1 MYVLVSSCLAC
12 GKGIGYIIKGVTEA
26 LSFSD
31 YSLSKGDMLMIK
43 KVFTVL
49 LGLLVAGTMI
59 SVDCS
64 DAAVK
69 RNRVRP
75 RTVSKPVTQPAPT
88 ATQQTTAA
96 PAAAATAT
104 APKTTTAPAATAQ
117 GMPYGQTMAPGQTM
131 AAPQSQGSG
140 MGSALLGV
148 GAGLAGG
155 YLLNSALSGSDATAA
170 TAAAPAEGGQSAV
183 AAAPAPAA
191 APASP
196 VANLLGYDTAN
207 YCTQLSQGNADVM
220 QQCTAAE
227 AAATAAFRQC
237 VAMSTGLNGIGS
249 YDALLRCLRGTP
261 AAQ

>member
-1 MYVLVSSCLAC
+1 
-12 GKGIGYIIKGVTEA
+12 
-26 LSFSD
+26 
-31 YSLSKGDMLMIK
+31 MLK

-88 ATQQTTAA
+88 ATQQTSAA
-96 PAAAATAT
+96 PAAAAT
-104 APKTTTAPAATAQ
+104 TTAPRTATSPAATATQSATAQ
-117 GMPYGQTMAPGQTM
+117 GMPYGQTAAPGQTM

-155 YLLNSALSGSDATAA
+155 YLLNSALSGSDAT
-170 TAAAPAEGGQSAV
+170 TAPAAGGQSAV

-207 YCTQLSQGNADVM
+207 YCTQLSQGNADIM

-227 AAATAAFRQC
+227 TAATAAFRQC
-237 VAMSTGLNGIGS
+237 VAMSSGLNGIGS

>member
-1 MYVLVSSCLAC
+1 
-12 GKGIGYIIKGVTEA
+12 
-26 LSFSD
+26 
-31 YSLSKGDMLMIK
+31 MIK
-43 KVFTVL
+43 KFFTVL

-96 PAAAATAT
+96 PAAAAT
-104 APKTTTAPAATAQ
+104 TTAPRTATSPAATATQPATAQ
-117 GMPYGQTMAPGQTM
+117 GMPYGQTAAPGQTM

-170 TAAAPAEGGQSAV
+170 EAAAAAAPAAGGQAAV
-183 AAAPAPAA
+183 ASAPAAA

-196 VANLLGYDTAN
+196 VANLLGYD
-207 YCTQLSQGNADVM
+207 SQGNADIM

-227 AAATAAFRQC
+227 TAATAAFRQC
-237 VAMSTGLNGIGS
+237 VAMSSGLNGIGS

>member
-1 MYVLVSSCLAC
+1 
-12 GKGIGYIIKGVTEA
+12 
-26 LSFSD
+26 
-31 YSLSKGDMLMIK
+31 MIK

-49 LGLLVAGTMI
+49 LGLLVAGAMI

-104 APKTTTAPAATAQ
+104 APKTTTTAPAATVTQPTTAQ

-170 TAAAPAEGGQSAV
+170 TAAAPAEGGQPAA
-183 AAAPAPAA
+183 AAAPAPA

-220 QQCTAAE
+220 QQCE

>member
-1 MYVLVSSCLAC
+1 
-12 GKGIGYIIKGVTEA
+12 
-26 LSFSD
+26 
-31 YSLSKGDMLMIK
+31 MIK

-49 LGLLVAGTMI
+49 LGLLVAGAMI

-75 RTVSKPVTQPAPT
+75 RTASKPVTQPAPT

-104 APKTTTAPAATAQ
+104 APKTTTTAPAATATQPTTAQ
-117 GMPYGQTMAPGQTM
+117 GMPYGQTMAPGQTR

-170 TAAAPAEGGQSAV
+170 TAAAPAEGGQAT
-183 AAAPAPAA
+183 AA

>member
-1 MYVLVSSCLAC
+1 
-12 GKGIGYIIKGVTEA
+12 
-26 LSFSD
+26 
-31 YSLSKGDMLMIK
+31 MIK

-104 APKTTTAPAATAQ
+104 APKTTTAPAATATQPTTAQ

-170 TAAAPAEGGQSAV
+170 TAAAPAEGGH
-183 AAAPAPAA
+183 PPW
-191 APASP
+191 
-196 VANLLGYDTAN
+196 LLP
-207 YCTQLSQGNADVM
+207 
-220 QQCTAAE
+220 
-227 AAATAAFRQC
+227 R
-237 VAMSTGLNGIGS
+237 
-249 YDALLRCLRGTP
+249 LLRLLRPRLWRTCWATTRPTTVPSSRRAMLTSCSSVLPLRLQLRRLSASVWPCPLG
-261 AAQ
+261 

>member
-1 MYVLVSSCLAC
+1 
-12 GKGIGYIIKGVTEA
+12 
-26 LSFSD
+26 
-31 YSLSKGDMLMIK
+31 MIK

-49 LGLLVAGTMI
+49 LGLLVAGAMI

-69 RNRVRP
+69 RNRVCP

-96 PAAAATAT
+96 PAAAAT
-104 APKTTTAPAATAQ
+104 
-117 GMPYGQTMAPGQTM
+117 MPYGQTMAPGQTM

-183 AAAPAPAA
+183 AATPAPAA

-220 QQCTAAE
+220 QQCTAVE

>member
-1 MYVLVSSCLAC
+1 
-12 GKGIGYIIKGVTEA
+12 
-26 LSFSD
+26 
-31 YSLSKGDMLMIK
+31 MIK

-69 RNRVRP
+69 RTRVRP

-96 PAAAATAT
+96 PAAAAT
-104 APKTTTAPAATAQ
+104 TTAPRTTTSPAATATQPATAQ
-117 GMPYGQTMAPGQTM
+117 GMPYGQTAAPGQTM

-170 TAAAPAEGGQSAV
+170 EAAAAAPAGGQSAV
-183 AAAPAPAA
+183 ASAPAAA

-207 YCTQLSQGNADVM
+207 YCTQLSQGNADIM

-227 AAATAAFRQC
+227 TAATAAFRQC
-237 VAMSTGLNGIGS
+237 VAMSSGLNGIGS

>member
-1 MYVLVSSCLAC
+1 
-12 GKGIGYIIKGVTEA
+12 
-26 LSFSD
+26 
-31 YSLSKGDMLMIK
+31 MIK

-96 PAAAATAT
+96 PAAAAT
-104 APKTTTAPAATAQ
+104 TTAPRTTTSPAATATQPATAQ
-117 GMPYGQTMAPGQTM
+117 GMPYGQTAAPGQTM

-170 TAAAPAEGGQSAV
+170 EAAAAAPAGGQSA
-183 AAAPAPAA
+183 
-191 APASP
+191 

-207 YCTQLSQGNADVM
+207 YCTQLSQGNADIM

-227 AAATAAFRQC
+227 TAATAAFRQC
-237 VAMSTGLNGIGS
+237 VAMSSGLNGIGS

>member
-1 MYVLVSSCLAC
+1 
-12 GKGIGYIIKGVTEA
+12 
-26 LSFSD
+26 
-31 YSLSKGDMLMIK
+31 MIK

-96 PAAAATAT
+96 PAAAATTT
-104 APKTTTAPAATAQ
+104 APRTATSPAATATQ
-117 GMPYGQTMAPGQTM
+117 PATAQDMPYGQTAAPGQTM

-170 TAAAPAEGGQSAV
+170 EAATAPAAGGQSAV
-183 AAAPAPAA
+183 AATPAPAA

-207 YCTQLSQGNADVM
+207 YCTQLSQGNADIM

-227 AAATAAFRQC
+227 TAATAAFRQC
-237 VAMSTGLNGIGS
+237 VAMSSGLNGIGS

>member
-1 MYVLVSSCLAC
+1 
-12 GKGIGYIIKGVTEA
+12 
-26 LSFSD
+26 
-31 YSLSKGDMLMIK
+31 MIK

-49 LGLLVAGTMI
+49 LGLLVAGAMI

-75 RTVSKPVTQPAPT
+75 RTASKPVTQPAPT

-104 APKTTTAPAATAQ
+104 APKTTTTAPAATATQPTTAQ

-170 TAAAPAEGGQSAV
+170 TAAAPAEGGQAT
-183 AAAPAPAA
+183 AA

>member
-75 RTVSKPVTQPAPT
+75 RTVSQPVTQPAPT

>member
-1 MYVLVSSCLAC
+1 M
-12 GKGIGYIIKGVTEA
+12 
-26 LSFSD
+26 
-31 YSLSKGDMLMIK
+31 
-43 KVFTVL
+43 L

-96 PAAAATAT
+96 PAAAAT
-104 APKTTTAPAATAQ
+104 TTAPRTATSPAATATQPTTAQ
-117 GMPYGQTMAPGQTM
+117 GMPYGQTAAPGQTM

-170 TAAAPAEGGQSAV
+170 APAAGGQAAV
-183 AAAPAPAA
+183 ASAPAAA

-207 YCTQLSQGNADVM
+207 YCTQLSQGNADIM

-227 AAATAAFRQC
+227 TAATAAFRQC
-237 VAMSTGLNGIGS
+237 VAMSSGLNGIGS

>member
-1 MYVLVSSCLAC
+1 
-12 GKGIGYIIKGVTEA
+12 
-26 LSFSD
+26 
-31 YSLSKGDMLMIK
+31 MIK

-96 PAAAATAT
+96 PAAAAT
-104 APKTTTAPAATAQ
+104 TTAPRTATSPAATATQPATAQ
-117 GMPYGQTMAPGQTM
+117 GMPYGQTAAPGQTM

-170 TAAAPAEGGQSAV
+170 EAAAAAPAGGQSAV
-183 AAAPAPAA
+183 ASAPAAA

-207 YCTQLSQGNADVM
+207 YCTQLSQGNADIM

-227 AAATAAFRQC
+227 TAA
-237 VAMSTGLNGIGS
+237 MSSGLNRIGS

>member
-1 MYVLVSSCLAC
+1 
-12 GKGIGYIIKGVTEA
+12 
-26 LSFSD
+26 
-31 YSLSKGDMLMIK
+31 MIK

-96 PAAAATAT
+96 PAAAAT
-104 APKTTTAPAATAQ
+104 TTAPRTTTSPAATASQPATAQ
-117 GMPYGQTMAPGQTM
+117 GMPYGQTAAPGQTM

-170 TAAAPAEGGQSAV
+170 EAAAAAAAPAAGGQSAV
-183 AAAPAPAA
+183 AAAPAAA

-207 YCTQLSQGNADVM
+207 YCTQLSQGNADIM

-227 AAATAAFRQC
+227 TAATAAFRQC
-237 VAMSTGLNGIGS
+237 VAMSSGLNGIGS

>member
-1 MYVLVSSCLAC
+1 
-12 GKGIGYIIKGVTEA
+12 
-26 LSFSD
+26 
-31 YSLSKGDMLMIK
+31 MIK
-43 KVFTVL
+43 KLFTVL

-96 PAAAATAT
+96 PAAAAT
-104 APKTTTAPAATAQ
+104 TTAPRTTTSPAATASQPATAQ
-117 GMPYGQTMAPGQTM
+117 GMPYGQTAAPGQTM

-170 TAAAPAEGGQSAV
+170 EAAAAAAGGQSAV
-183 AAAPAPAA
+183 AAAPAAA
-191 APASP
+191 APVSP

-207 YCTQLSQGNADVM
+207 YCTQLSQGNADIM

-227 AAATAAFRQC
+227 TAATAAFRQC
-237 VAMSTGLNGIGS
+237 VAMSSGLNGIGS

>member
-1 MYVLVSSCLAC
+1 
-12 GKGIGYIIKGVTEA
+12 
-26 LSFSD
+26 
-31 YSLSKGDMLMIK
+31 MLK

-96 PAAAATAT
+96 PAAAAT
-104 APKTTTAPAATAQ
+104 TTAPRTTTSPAATATQPATAQ
-117 GMPYGQTMAPGQTM
+117 GMPYGQTAAPGQTM

-170 TAAAPAEGGQSAV
+170 EAAAAPAAGGQSAV

-207 YCTQLSQGNADVM
+207 YCTQLSQGNADIM

-227 AAATAAFRQC
+227 TAATAAFRQC
-237 VAMSTGLNGIGS
+237 VAMSSGLNGIGS

>member
-1 MYVLVSSCLAC
+1 
-12 GKGIGYIIKGVTEA
+12 
-26 LSFSD
+26 
-31 YSLSKGDMLMIK
+31 
-43 KVFTVL
+43 
-49 LGLLVAGTMI
+49 
-59 SVDCS
+59 
-64 DAAVK
+64 
-69 RNRVRP
+69 
-75 RTVSKPVTQPAPT
+75 
-88 ATQQTTAA
+88 
-96 PAAAATAT
+96 
-104 APKTTTAPAATAQ
+104 
-117 GMPYGQTMAPGQTM
+117 MPYGQTMAPGQTM

-155 YLLNSALSGSDATAA
+155 YLLNSALSGSDATVA

>member
-1 MYVLVSSCLAC
+1 MPCKTISPRLKTSDGAILLTGSWL
-12 GKGIGYIIKGVTEA
+12 IGQRAYRA
-26 LSFSD
+26 
-31 YSLSKGDMLMIK
+31 
-43 KVFTVL
+43 
-49 LGLLVAGTMI
+49 
-59 SVDCS
+59 
-64 DAAVK
+64 
-69 RNRVRP
+69 
-75 RTVSKPVTQPAPT
+75 
-88 ATQQTTAA
+88 
-96 PAAAATAT
+96 
-104 APKTTTAPAATAQ
+104 
-117 GMPYGQTMAPGQTM
+117 
-131 AAPQSQGSG
+131 GSG

-155 YLLNSALSGSDATAA
+155 YLLNSALSGADATAA

-249 YDALLRCLRGTP
+249 YDALLRCLRGMP

>member
-104 APKTTTAPAATAQ
+104 APKTTTTAPAATVTQPTTAQ
-117 GMPYGQTMAPGQTM
+117 GMPYGQTM

-170 TAAAPAEGGQSAV
+170 T

>member
-1 MYVLVSSCLAC
+1 
-12 GKGIGYIIKGVTEA
+12 
-26 LSFSD
+26 
-31 YSLSKGDMLMIK
+31 MIK

-96 PAAAATAT
+96 PAAAAT
-104 APKTTTAPAATAQ
+104 TTAPRTATSPAATATQPTTAQ
-117 GMPYGQTMAPGQTM
+117 GMPYGQTAAPGQTM

-170 TAAAPAEGGQSAV
+170 EAAAAAAPAAV
-183 AAAPAPAA
+183 ASAPAAA

-207 YCTQLSQGNADVM
+207 YCTQLSQGNADIM

-227 AAATAAFRQC
+227 TAATAAFRQC
-237 VAMSTGLNGIGS
+237 VAMSSGLNGIGS

>member
-1 MYVLVSSCLAC
+1 
-12 GKGIGYIIKGVTEA
+12 
-26 LSFSD
+26 
-31 YSLSKGDMLMIK
+31 MIK

-49 LGLLVAGTMI
+49 LGLLVAGAMI

-88 ATQQTTAA
+88 ATQPT
-96 PAAAATAT
+96 
-104 APKTTTAPAATAQ
+104 TAQ

-183 AAAPAPAA
+183 AAAPAPVA

-196 VANLLGYDTAN
+196 VTNLLGYDTAN

>member
-1 MYVLVSSCLAC
+1 
-12 GKGIGYIIKGVTEA
+12 
-26 LSFSD
+26 
-31 YSLSKGDMLMIK
+31 MIK

-96 PAAAATAT
+96 PAAAAT
-104 APKTTTAPAATAQ
+104 TTAPRTATSPAATATQPATAQ
-117 GMPYGQTMAPGQTM
+117 GMPYGQTAAPGQTM

-170 TAAAPAEGGQSAV
+170 EAAAAAAAPAAGGQSAV
-183 AAAPAPAA
+183 AATPAPAA

-207 YCTQLSQGNADVM
+207 YCTQLSQGNADIM

-227 AAATAAFRQC
+227 TAATAAFRQC
-237 VAMSTGLNGIGS
+237 VAMSSGLNGIGS

>member
-1 MYVLVSSCLAC
+1 
-12 GKGIGYIIKGVTEA
+12 
-26 LSFSD
+26 
-31 YSLSKGDMLMIK
+31 MIK

-49 LGLLVAGTMI
+49 LGLLVAGAMI

-88 ATQQTTAA
+88 ATQQTNAA

-104 APKTTTAPAATAQ
+104 APKTTTAPAATATQPTTAQ

-140 MGSALLGV
+140 MGSA
-148 GAGLAGG
+148 
-155 YLLNSALSGSDATAA
+155 
-170 TAAAPAEGGQSAV
+170 AAPAEGGQSAV
-183 AAAPAPAA
+183 AATPAPAA

-261 AAQ
+261 AVQ

>member
-1 MYVLVSSCLAC
+1 
-12 GKGIGYIIKGVTEA
+12 
-26 LSFSD
+26 
-31 YSLSKGDMLMIK
+31 MIK

-96 PAAAATAT
+96 PAAAAT
-104 APKTTTAPAATAQ
+104 TTAPRTATSPAATATQPTTAQ
-117 GMPYGQTMAPGQTM
+117 GMPYGQTAAPGQTM

-170 TAAAPAEGGQSAV
+170 EAAAAAAPAAGAS
-183 AAAPAPAA
+183 APAAA

-207 YCTQLSQGNADVM
+207 YCTQLSQGNADIM

-227 AAATAAFRQC
+227 TAATAAFRQC
-237 VAMSTGLNGIGS
+237 VAMSSGLNGIGS

>member
-1 MYVLVSSCLAC
+1 
-12 GKGIGYIIKGVTEA
+12 
-26 LSFSD
+26 
-31 YSLSKGDMLMIK
+31 MIK

-96 PAAAATAT
+96 PAAAAT
-104 APKTTTAPAATAQ
+104 TTAPRTATSPAATATQPTTAQ
-117 GMPYGQTMAPGQTM
+117 GMPYGQTAAPGQTM

-170 TAAAPAEGGQSAV
+170 EAAAAAAPAAGGQAAV
-183 AAAPAPAA
+183 AATPAPAA

-207 YCTQLSQGNADVM
+207 YCTQLSQGNADIM

-227 AAATAAFRQC
+227 TAATAAFRQC
-237 VAMSTGLNGIGS
+237 VAMSSGLNGIGS

>member
-1 MYVLVSSCLAC
+1 
-12 GKGIGYIIKGVTEA
+12 
-26 LSFSD
+26 
-31 YSLSKGDMLMIK
+31 MIK

-49 LGLLVAGTMI
+49 LGLLVAGAMI

-104 APKTTTAPAATAQ
+104 APKTTTTAPAATATQPTTAQ

-170 TAAAPAEGGQSAV
+170 TAAAPAEGGQAT
-183 AAAPAPAA
+183 AA

>member
-1 MYVLVSSCLAC
+1 
-12 GKGIGYIIKGVTEA
+12 
-26 LSFSD
+26 
-31 YSLSKGDMLMIK
+31 MIK
-43 KVFTVL
+43 KVFAVL

-104 APKTTTAPAATAQ
+104 APKTTTTAPAATVTQPTTAQ
-117 GMPYGQTMAPGQTM
+117 GMPYGQTM

>member
-1 MYVLVSSCLAC
+1 
-12 GKGIGYIIKGVTEA
+12 
-26 LSFSD
+26 
-31 YSLSKGDMLMIK
+31 MIK

-104 APKTTTAPAATAQ
+104 APKTTTAPAATAAQPTTAQ

-140 MGSALLGV
+140 MGSALLGLPKE
-148 GAGLAGG
+148 GSPPW
-155 YLLNSALSGSDATAA
+155 LL
-170 TAAAPAEGGQSAV
+170 P
-183 AAAPAPAA
+183 
-191 APASP
+191 
-196 VANLLGYDTAN
+196 
-207 YCTQLSQGNADVM
+207 
-220 QQCTAAE
+220 
-227 AAATAAFRQC
+227 R
-237 VAMSTGLNGIGS
+237 
-249 YDALLRCLRGTP
+249 LLRLLRPRLWRTCWATTRPTTVPSSRRAMLTSCSSVLPLRPQLRRLSASVWPCPLG
-261 AAQ
+261 

>member
-1 MYVLVSSCLAC
+1 
-12 GKGIGYIIKGVTEA
+12 
-26 LSFSD
+26 
-31 YSLSKGDMLMIK
+31 MIK

-59 SVDCS
+59 SVDCA

-96 PAAAATAT
+96 PAAAAT
-104 APKTTTAPAATAQ
+104 TTAPRTATSPAAMATQPATAQ
-117 GMPYGQTMAPGQTM
+117 GMPYGQTAAPGQTM

-170 TAAAPAEGGQSAV
+170 EAAAAAAAPAAGGQSAV

-207 YCTQLSQGNADVM
+207 YCTQLSQGNADIM

-227 AAATAAFRQC
+227 TAATAAFRQC
-237 VAMSTGLNGIGS
+237 VAMSSGLNGIGS

>member
-1 MYVLVSSCLAC
+1 
-12 GKGIGYIIKGVTEA
+12 
-26 LSFSD
+26 
-31 YSLSKGDMLMIK
+31 MIK

-104 APKTTTAPAATAQ
+104 APKTTTTAPAATVTQPTTAQ
-117 GMPYGQTMAPGQTM
+117 GMPYGQTMA
-131 AAPQSQGSG
+131 APQSQGSGMGSG

>member
-1 MYVLVSSCLAC
+1 
-12 GKGIGYIIKGVTEA
+12 
-26 LSFSD
+26 
-31 YSLSKGDMLMIK
+31 MIK

-104 APKTTTAPAATAQ
+104 APKTTTAPAATATQPTTAQ

-170 TAAAPAEGGQSAV
+170 TAPAEGGQSAV
-183 AAAPAPAA
+183 AAAPAPAV

-237 VAMSTGLNGIGS
+237 VAMSTGFIGS

>member
-1 MYVLVSSCLAC
+1 
-12 GKGIGYIIKGVTEA
+12 
-26 LSFSD
+26 
-31 YSLSKGDMLMIK
+31 MIK

-49 LGLLVAGTMI
+49 LGLLVAGAMI

-88 ATQQTTAA
+88 ATQQTTTA

-170 TAAAPAEGGQSAV
+170 TAAAPAEGGQSTA

>member
-1 MYVLVSSCLAC
+1 
-12 GKGIGYIIKGVTEA
+12 
-26 LSFSD
+26 
-31 YSLSKGDMLMIK
+31 MIK

-96 PAAAATAT
+96 PAAAAT
-104 APKTTTAPAATAQ
+104 TTAPRTTTTSPAATASQPATAQ
-117 GMPYGQTMAPGQTM
+117 GMPYGQTAAPGQTM

-170 TAAAPAEGGQSAV
+170 EAAAAAAAPAAGGQSAV

-207 YCTQLSQGNADVM
+207 YCTQLSQGNADIM

-227 AAATAAFRQC
+227 TAATAAFRQC
-237 VAMSTGLNGIGS
+237 VAMSSGLNGIGS

>member
-1 MYVLVSSCLAC
+1 
-12 GKGIGYIIKGVTEA
+12 
-26 LSFSD
+26 
-31 YSLSKGDMLMIK
+31 MIK

-88 ATQQTTAA
+88 ATQQTPAA
-96 PAAAATAT
+96 PAAAAT
-104 APKTTTAPAATAQ
+104 TTAPRTTTSPAATASQPATAQ
-117 GMPYGQTMAPGQTM
+117 GMPYGQTAAPGQTM

-170 TAAAPAEGGQSAV
+170 EAAAAPAAGGQSAV
-183 AAAPAPAA
+183 AATPAPAA

-207 YCTQLSQGNADVM
+207 YCTQLSQGNADIM

-227 AAATAAFRQC
+227 TAATAAFRQC
-237 VAMSTGLNGIGS
+237 VAMSSGLNGIGS